1 MRPLG
6 FLNPHYTFW
15 ISGKTTK
22 GRRAGVHEQAS
33 NSLFDFSRRWR
44 TVARCNCERTRG
56 TNEDRYITL
65 DHCQARSFETSA
77 PSFALEFVTTAN
89 RQAHGLGGWTFPPWI
104 IYPSRKPSYPEG
116 RFAMDPTP
124 MNFLRYSFEISR
136 CTYVLSHL
144 SSFDATRS
152 MRITV
157 GCLLSVSQINFH
169 NYS

>member
-6 FLNPHYTFW
+6 FLNPYYTFW

-22 GRRAGVHEQAS
+22 RKWAGVHEQAS

-44 TVARCNCERTRG
+44 TVARCNCRRTRG
-56 TNEDRYITL
+56 TNEDQYITL

-77 PSFALEFVTTAN
+77 SFFALEFVTRPN

-116 RFAMDPTP
+116 RFAIDPIPT
-124 MNFLRYSFEISR
+124 NSLRYSLRFLAVRTFNSIFFHSTRYVR
-136 CTYVLSHL
+136 CE
-144 SSFDATRS
+144 
-152 MRITV
+152 
-157 GCLLSVSQINFH
+157 
-169 NYS
+169 